1 MNTALPSSHLE
12 SRYLTPDQ
20 AQALLRLLEAAPE
33 VQRRNQFFIWCIT
46 HVQSL
51 LPHQLAVCGAYS
63 RTDRVLVYEAFHSV
77 HLPADLLAAV
87 TEPHSLLMAALSRRW
102 VEGAGRAYQ
111 LVLSSDITAT
121 TLPAAAL
128 LAQRGL
134 CQLVVHAV
142 ARPGRLHE
150 IESLFVLAG
159 PVLAPPPPRNGEAAA
174 QMQMAGATPVQLLDL
189 LLSPLHLT
197 YARVQNQEREMGVH
211 GNYGSYGTQGA
222 RGVHG
227 ANVAANAPASS
238 RSQAPPI
245 TQREVQILR
254 GVREGKTNQQIGEQL
269 AISALTVK
277 NHVQKI
283 LRKLGAANR
292 AQAVAMAMALNLLQA
307 GPDHGL
313 PSSDHHS
320 A

>member
-1 MNTALPSSHLE
+1 MNTALQSLQLE
-12 SRYLTPDQ
+12 SRYLTPEQ

-63 RTDRVLVYEAFHSV
+63 RKDRVLVYEAFHSV

-87 TEPHSLLMAALSRRW
+87 TEPHSLLMASLARRW

-111 LVLSSDITAT
+111 LVLSSDTTVA

-142 ARPGRLHE
+142 ARPGRVHE
-150 IESLFVLAG
+150 IESLFVLVG
-159 PVLAPPPPRNGEAAA
+159 PVLAPPPPRNGEPAA
-174 QMQMAGATPVQLLDL
+174 QMQMPGATQVQLLDL

-211 GNYGSYGTQGA
+211 GSHSPHGTRVG
-222 RGVHG
+222 HS
-227 ANVAANAPASS
+227 ANSAVNSPASS

-307 GPDHGL
+307 GADDGL
-313 PSSDHHS
+313 LSSDHHP